1 MATTSKRLAHELLYF
16 DGPGRAE
23 AIRICLHM
31 AGIAFTDTRFSYAAW
46 KASIKA
52 TTPLGAVPVLT
63 IDGVAHTQSTALL
76 RYAGTLAGWYPTG
89 DPLQALVVDEAMD
102 SLNELTSKAPQEKEP
117 AARKAAR
124 EEFQATVMV
133 QYATRLELMLA
144 AVGATTGFGAT
155 PTIADLVLH
164 GTVKGV
170 ESGSW
175 DYIDAKFFD
184 AYPLIQK
191 TVAAV
196 DENEQVKAY
205 YASKKE

>member
-1 MATTSKRLAHELLYF
+1 
-16 DGPGRAE
+16 
-23 AIRICLHM
+23 
-31 AGIAFTDTRFSYAAW
+31 
-46 KASIKA
+46 
-52 TTPLGAVPVLT
+52 
-63 IDGVAHTQSTALL
+63 
-76 RYAGTLAGWYPTG
+76 
-89 DPLQALVVDEAMD
+89 MD
-102 SLNELTSKAPQEKEP
+102 SLNELTSKAPQEREP

-133 QYATRLELMLA
+133 QYATRLEGMLA
-144 AVGATTGFGAT
+144 AVVGATEGFGAT

-170 ESGSW
+170 ERGSW
-175 DYIDAKFFD
+175 DYIDANFFD

-205 YASKKE
+205 YASKKD